1 MSPRSQVRKML
12 EDDEMRQSTMKATA
26 SQTWKRNSMVSI
38 ESATLLADKSIVD
51 LKSEINNTKN
61 EHQIKARK
69 Q

>member
-1 MSPRSQVRKML
+1 ML

-38 ESATLLADKSIVD
+38 KSATLLADKSIVD

-61 EHQIKARK
+61 
-69 Q
+69 